1 MAYENCNNKK
11 IKKSMT
17 LEPYASQFTIGQSG
31 ISGIYTHVYDCE
43 HTSGKQNGMETAHDC
58 HIPRLTPNHG
68 H

>member
-1 MAYENCNNKK
+1 MKIVIKK
-11 IKKSMT
+11 IKKSMM

-58 HIPRLTPNHG
+58 HILYHD
-68 H
+68 